1 MSGRKSGF
9 TLVELLIV
17 VAILALVSGA
27 AIALYNGVF
36 TDSAENVSISTQQ
49 ELMNT
54 LGSYMAAHNNKLSDG
69 YDSLLRDIAARPYT
83 GTYTAIGTT
92 LEVADDPKDA
102 IYAGYDASPVDNVAD
117 TNAGSKGVDTAA
129 YLGHF
134 RSLTVGK
141 LTDSDIATLK
151 DLGITYVYDILT
163 TADFFHGNVS
173 YVKRTLKAGDP
184 VCMIDP
190 RTARNGIS
198 VYKDFGVDLS
208 DTATYTRA
216 AADVNTG
223 DYSVVKNDLDD
234 AGRAAA
240 LKKQRFFVFGLGPN
254 MTMLGDRKGGLQ
266 EASTC
271 AIVKDGYYNRYFL
284 VVKMPGG
291 PNDMN
296 PAVAG
301 VLDAK
306 GKTVRGAKSWAT
318 RTE

>member
-1 MSGRKSGF
+1 MSGGRSGF

-36 TDSAENVSISTQQ
+36 TDSAENVSIAMQQ

-54 LGSYMAAHNNKLSDG
+54 MSSYLAAHNNRLPDG
-69 YDSLLRDIAARPYT
+69 FDSLLRDIVTKPYT
-83 GTYTAIGTT
+83 GTYTAISTT
-92 LEVADDPKDA
+92 LEVADDPKD
-102 IYAGYDASPVDNVAD
+102 IFYVGYDVNPADNVAD
-117 TNAGSKGVDTAA
+117 NTANSKGLDPAA
-129 YLGHF
+129 YLGYF
-134 RSLTVGK
+134 RSLTVGR

-151 DLGITYVYDILT
+151 DLGITYVYDIVT
-163 TADFFHGNVS
+163 TSDFFHGNVS
-173 YVKRTLKAGDP
+173 YVKRALKTGDP
-184 VCMIDP
+184 VCLIDP

-198 VYKDFGVDLS
+198 IYKDFGVDLS

-216 AADVNTG
+216 AADVNAG
-223 DYSVVKNDLDD
+223 DYSIVKNDLDD

-254 MTMLGDRKGGLQ
+254 MTMIGDRKGGLQ
-266 EASTC
+266 EAPTC
-271 AIVKDGYYNRYFL
+271 AIVKDGCYNRYFL
-284 VVKMPGG
+284 VIKMPGG

-301 VLDAK
+301 ILDSK
-306 GKTVRGAKSWAT
+306 GKTVRGARSWAT